1 MMKTNID
8 VRNSTVVRR
17 AGLLALIKELGIVGA
32 TYFLRQYSF
41 GQGDYTK
48 ERVNLL
54 QEITMDEIVTNVRKL
69 DAQKA

>member
-17 AGLLALIKELGIVGA
+17 AGLLALKNELGIVGA
-32 TYFLRQYSF
+32 TYFLRQYSI
-41 GQGDYTK
+41 GQGDYTR